1 MSLILHKSYFLYFGL
16 WFLFFLEGTFLYYD
30 SIRLLMSVSSRFCL
44 IFIGV
49 FYICYSNA
57 IYSQSPSYSNRTAQ
71 THIVE
76 KGQTLYG
83 LGVRYGVEQDSI
95 KIWNNIN
102 DNTIYIGQ
110 RLSIY
115 ERLIVEAKPKDTI
128 AEAAPSVVEPLV
140 KREPDGRFVP
150 PAPLSPSNKPRTIY
164 ALMIGVWKYDDEEV
178 VDLDF
183 AHNDAIDIFN
193 LYNNKPF
200 SPYDRVVVRTITEN
214 VYRDSIA
221 NALIDMSSMV
231 NPEDMML
238 VFISAHAFIDEDKL
252 MIAPQDYNLYE
263 NAKIISLLDLIRWMS
278 KARCPKFMSLDVC
291 HAGQSS
297 FDVLEAVSLLGQEN
311 IQNFALLIS
320 AKPYQSA
327 HELPELKHGA
337 LSQCVIE
344 AFKDGK
350 ADYNGDGMIS
360 LPELNAYVS
369 FKVNEI
375 TDGKQEAGMPINFIG
390 NAAIYKLQS
399 RPSKSKIPYE
409 MPRK

>member
-1 MSLILHKSYFLYFGL
+1 MSLILHKSYCSILSGLVFLVF
-16 WFLFFLEGTFLYYD
+16 WGTFLNYE
-30 SIRLLMSVSSRFCL
+30 SIHLLMSVSSRFSL
-44 IFIGV
+44 VFGVIFL
-49 FYICYSNA
+49 FCHSNVVC
-57 IYSQSPSYSNRTAQ
+57 SQEPSAKRPART
-71 THIVE
+71 HLVE
-76 KGQTLYG
+76 KGQTLCG
-83 LGVRYGVEQDSI
+83 LGTQYGVEQDSI
-95 KIWNNIN
+95 RIWNNIKN
-102 DNTIYIGQ
+102 NTIYVGQ
-110 RLSIY
+110 KLTIY
-115 ERLIVEAKPKDTI
+115 EPLTLGAPPEPKQ
-128 AEAAPSVVEPLV
+128 AVVEEASFTRESLV
-140 KREPDGRFVP
+140 TREPESRVTLP
-150 PAPLSPSNKPRTIY
+150 PSLPSSDKPRTLY
-164 ALMIGVWKYDDEEV
+164 ALMIGIWNYDDEEV

-193 LYNNKPF
+193 LYYNKPF
-200 SPYDRVVVRTITEN
+200 SPYDRVVVRTITEG

-263 NAKIISLLDLIRWMS
+263 NTNIISLLDLIRWMS
-278 KARCPKFMSLDVC
+278 QAKCPKFMSLDVC

-297 FDVLEAVSLLGQEN
+297 FDVLESMSTLGQEN

-320 AKPYQSA
+320 AKQYESA

-350 ADYNGDGMIS
+350 ADYNADGLIS

-369 FKVNEI
+369 FKVKEI

-390 NAAIYKLQS
+390 NATIYKLQA
-399 RPSKSKIPYE
+399 RQKSKVPH
-409 MPRK
+409 